1 VARRSIGR
9 RSRWTARPEGAGSGA
24 RHRWVSAWKCRPRHR
39 GWDWTHGAVEPV
51 RPAFKST
58 RSGADDSGEGVVVT
72 VQTGAEIVDLGKIK
86 GLAGLAGDRIDQVIL
101 MRIKGMSLQPI
112 ELIVPKRSQDSIAFS
127 ICNGNILHVGFVSR
141 DWLRDIEKQP
151 LCGAVSLGVVS
162 EF

>member
-1 VARRSIGR
+1 MVVA
-9 RSRWTARPEGAGSGA
+9 
-24 RHRWVSAWKCRPRHR
+24 
-39 GWDWTHGAVEPV
+39 
-51 RPAFKST
+51 
-58 RSGADDSGEGVVVT
+58 
-72 VQTGAEIVDLGKIK
+72 VQTGAEIVDFGKIK
-86 GLAGLAGDRIDQVIL
+86 GFAGLAGNRIDQVIL
-101 MRIKGMSLQPI
+101 MRIKGMPLQPI